1 MVNKGSTSEPTRRT
15 NALQKL
21 TQKCNSFT
29 RLKINYSSFLPS
41 VTQLRKGNV
50 FTSVCQEFCR
60 GVYPSMHWVRHPPW
74 SDTTPPPWPIEQTV
88 RILLECIPVSRDFY
102 YMAYS

>member
-60 GVYPSMHWVRHPPW
+60 GGVSQHALGQTPSLVRHQ
-74 SDTTPPPWPIEQTV
+74 PPPP
-88 RILLECIPVSRDFY
+88 
-102 YMAYS
+102 MANRADGTHPTGMHSC